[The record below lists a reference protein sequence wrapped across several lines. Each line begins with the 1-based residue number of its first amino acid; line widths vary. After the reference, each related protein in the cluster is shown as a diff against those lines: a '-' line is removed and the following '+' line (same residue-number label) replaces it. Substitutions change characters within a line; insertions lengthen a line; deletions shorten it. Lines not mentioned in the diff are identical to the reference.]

1 MQLSELSKVVMAD
14 VPVQAGH
21 KEGAPAERPCFLASD
36 GVFGEARG
44 QDVRPRVLHRSS
56 DEPLPPPRRQ
66 VPVRPHR

>member
-21 KEGAPAERPCFLASD
+21 QEGAPAERPCYLASD

-44 QDVRPRVLHRSS
+44 QDVWPRVLHSLAH
-56 DEPLPPPRRQ
+56 EPLPPQSRQ